1 MKKTYNL
8 DINNIIVLCHLINK
22 KEDVNTFSEDL
33 KLIGYKSDYVKF
45 CKFINK
51 IEKLSN
57 KQHVL
62 LSGFERKFYLKYKD
76 VIDTIITYSNM
87 SSFSD
92 NNNYRDIIELYN
104 NYLLFHEEDIA
115 NILAVLNKLLDLGFE
130 EIRFNEEYD
139 FTKMVFDYNPEYSHC
154 TNIIYLDNIQ
164 VLPSYPGVIKYKSNN
179 SNYRIDMEYSDLYTL
194 TDSEIR
200 VNSLLFDPSRLPN
213 SLNMEFVFDEIND
226 KARQYYD
233 INKKIKNSINL
244 SVGINALLEQAEVTS
259 CMLDGLE
266 NVESREELIEI
277 LNNIIAEI
285 NKLKKLS
292 CEYNVSLSNKEP
304 MLSKEFLEE
313 EKKKYLSKRTKNL
326 K

>member
-8 DINNIIVLCHLINK
+8 DINNIIALCHLINK
-22 KEDVNTFSEDL
+22 KEEVNSFSEDL

-45 CKFINK
+45 SKFINK
-51 IEKLSN
+51 IERVSN
-57 KQHVL
+57 GQHVL
-62 LSGFERKFYLKYKD
+62 LSGFEKKFYLKYKD
-76 VIDTIITYSNM
+76 VIDIIITYSNM

-139 FTKMVFDYNPEYSHC
+139 FTKMVFDYNPECSHY
-154 TNIIYLDNIQ
+154 TDITYLDNIQ

-179 SNYRIDMEYSDLYTL
+179 SNYRIYMEYTDLYTL
-194 TDSEIR
+194 ANSEIW
-200 VNSLLFDPSRLPN
+200 VNSLFFDPNRLPN

-244 SVGINALLEQAEVTS
+244 SVGINALLEQAEITS

-313 EKKKYLSKRTKNL
+313 EKKKYLSKRTK
-326 K
+326 KS

>member
-8 DINNIIVLCHLINK
+8 DINNIIALCHLINK
-22 KEDVNTFSEDL
+22 KEEVNSFSEDL

-45 CKFINK
+45 SKFINK
-51 IEKLSN
+51 IERVSN
-57 KQHVL
+57 GQHVL
-62 LSGFERKFYLKYKD
+62 LSGFEKKFYLKYKD
-76 VIDTIITYSNM
+76 VIDIIITYSNM
-87 SSFSD
+87 ASFSD

-139 FTKMVFDYNPEYSHC
+139 FTKMVFDYNPECSHY
-154 TNIIYLDNIQ
+154 TDITYLDNIQ

-179 SNYRIDMEYSDLYTL
+179 SNYRIDMEYTDLYTL
-194 TDSEIR
+194 ANSEIW
-200 VNSLLFDPSRLPN
+200 VNSLFFDPNRLPN

-244 SVGINALLEQAEVTS
+244 SVGINALLEQAEITS

-313 EKKKYLSKRTKNL
+313 EKKKYLSKRTK
-326 K
+326 KS

>member
-8 DINNIIVLCHLINK
+8 DINNIIALCHLINK
-22 KEDVNTFSEDL
+22 KEEVNSFSEDL

-45 CKFINK
+45 SKFINK
-51 IEKLSN
+51 IERVSN
-57 KQHVL
+57 GQHVL
-62 LSGFERKFYLKYKD
+62 LSGFEKKFYLKYKD
-76 VIDTIITYSNM
+76 VIDIIITYSNM
-87 SSFSD
+87 ASFSD

-139 FTKMVFDYNPEYSHC
+139 FTKMVFDYNPECSHY
-154 TNIIYLDNIQ
+154 TDITYLDNIQ

-179 SNYRIDMEYSDLYTL
+179 SNYRIYMEYTDLYTL
-194 TDSEIR
+194 ANSEIW
-200 VNSLLFDPSRLPN
+200 VNSLFFDPNRLPN

-244 SVGINALLEQAEVTS
+244 SVGINALLEQAEITS

-313 EKKKYLSKRTKNL
+313 EKKKYLSKRTK
-326 K
+326 KS

>member
-8 DINNIIVLCHLINK
+8 DINNIIALCHLINK
-22 KEDVNTFSEDL
+22 KEEVNSFSEDL
-33 KLIGYKSDYVKF
+33 KLIGYKLDYVKF
-45 CKFINK
+45 SKFINK
-51 IEKLSN
+51 IERVSN
-57 KQHVL
+57 GQHVL
-62 LSGFERKFYLKYKD
+62 LSGFEKKFYLKYKD
-76 VIDTIITYSNM
+76 VIDIIITYSNM

-104 NYLLFHEEDIA
+104 NYLLFHKEEIA

-130 EIRFNEEYD
+130 EIYFNEDYD
-139 FTKMVFDYNPEYSHC
+139 FTNMVFYYNPEYGHY
-154 TNIIYLDNIQ
+154 TNITYLDNIQ

-233 INKKIKNSINL
+233 LYKEIKNSVNL
-244 SVGINALLEQAEVTS
+244 SVGINDLLMQAEITGS
-259 CMLDGLE
+259 MLDGLE

-277 LNNIIAEI
+277 LNNILVEI
-285 NKLKKLS
+285 KKLEKLS
-292 CEYNVSLSNKEP
+292 CEYNVSLSNKES
-304 MLSKEFLEE
+304 MLSKDFLEE
-313 EKKKYLSKRTKNL
+313 EKKKYLSKRTK
-326 K
+326 KS